1 MNNKATI
8 HKLRTIIKQLE
19 QPSTTPIT
27 IEQLQELLSMDN
39 ERPYD
44 AIEAS
49 NYLKVKLATLYSYTH
64 KKLLTCY
71 RPTGRKLYFLK
82 SDLDTFLLGKEIKS
96 IEKLTEQL
104 NKGGK

>member
-1 MNNKATI
+1 MNNETTI
-8 HKLRTIIKQLE
+8 HKLKTIIKRFKQ
-19 QPSTTPIT
+19 QTITSIT

-49 NYLKVKLATLYSYTH
+49 NYLKVKLTTLYSYTH

-82 SDLDTFLLGKEIKS
+82 SDLDAFLLGKEIKS